1 MTMHGDN
8 GLIATGFDETF
19 SAQRLPLWK
28 LLAFTMA
35 GFITIMT
42 ETMPAGLLPLIGQ
55 GLGVSQALAG
65 QLVTLYALGSVLAA
79 IPVVAATRKWRRRPL
94 FLLAIGGLLVFN
106 TVTALSSHYVLTLVA
121 RFIAGM
127 AAGVIWGLLAGYARR
142 MVPHDLQGRALAV
155 VGIGQ
160 PIALCL
166 GVPLGTWLGTLFDWR
181 GVFWIMSALALLLF
195 VWVRFGVPDY
205 AGQTERQRQ
214 PICRIL
220 LTPGLRPIL
229 FVIFVWILAHNILY
243 TYIAP
248 FLDSVGLGQRI
259 DLVLLVFGVA
269 SIVGI
274 GVTGMWVDRGLRVLT
289 LLSLVV
295 FAMAALV
302 LGMASSSPNIVLLS
316 VAIWGLT
323 FGGAPTLLQTAIA
336 DTAGDGADVAQSMLV
351 TIFNLAVAGGG
362 IAGGLLLEHVGPSSF
377 PPTLLILAL
386 LGLSVVW
393 LARANGFKPGHRAT
407 DQAKK
412 LHNAARCS

>member
-1 MTMHGDN
+1 MTTHRDN
-8 GLIATGFDETF
+8 GSITTSFEEAP
-19 SAQRLPLWK
+19 SAQRLPVWR

-42 ETMPAGLLPLIGQ
+42 ETMPAGLLPLIAQ
-55 GLGVSQALAG
+55 GLGVTQAMAG
-65 QLVTLYALGSVLAA
+65 QLVTLYALGSVVAA
-79 IPVVAATRKWRRRPL
+79 IPVVVATRKWRRRPL

-106 TVTALSSHYVLTLVA
+106 TVTALSSHYLLTLVA

-160 PIALCL
+160 PVALCL

-214 PICRIL
+214 PIRRIL
-220 LTPGLRPIL
+220 LTPGLCSIL
-229 FVIFVWILAHNILY
+229 LVIFVWMLAHNILY

-248 FLDSVGLGQRI
+248 FLVSVGLGQRI
-259 DLVLLVFGVA
+259 DLVLLLFGIS
-269 SIVGI
+269 SILGI
-274 GVTGMWVDRGLRVLT
+274 VVTGMWVDRGLRVLT
-289 LLSLVV
+289 LLSLAG
-295 FAMAALV
+295 FAIAALV
-302 LGMASSSPNIVLLS
+302 LGLAGSSPDFVLLS

-362 IAGGLLLEHVGPSSF
+362 VVGGLLLEHAGPGSF
-377 PPTLLILAL
+377 PPTLLVLAL
-386 LGLSVVW
+386 LGLSLVW
-393 LARANGFKPGHRAT
+393 LASAHGFKPGHRAIL
-407 DQAKK
+407 Q
-412 LHNAARCS
+412 